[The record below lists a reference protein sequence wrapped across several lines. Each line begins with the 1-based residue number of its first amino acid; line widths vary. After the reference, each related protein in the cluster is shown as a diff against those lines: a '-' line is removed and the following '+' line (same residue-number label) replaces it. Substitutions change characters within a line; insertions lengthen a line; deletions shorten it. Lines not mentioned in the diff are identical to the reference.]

1 MIRRRGGLRRGAV
14 LLLLCALLP
23 LLCAPAC
30 VLRSCLLPMC
40 CGTRVCAGLSD
51 AALSPRFPPVC
62 SGLAQ
67 TAPPAAG
74 PAEHASGGLQAAGAS
89 EAAQGQG
96 SSARSAPG
104 ESPPAPLSPERQ
116 ELLRLQADLEA
127 VQHELR
133 LPQQR
138 GAGGPASERDGLA
151 GLSSAAADTKRQA
164 EQQLAAMT
172 AELAALR
179 DAAEQRAQ
187 QEAAAAALAAQK
199 AAEEGAA
206 ADAVAEA
213 ALKATA
219 DFRAAKVELKES
231 MEAHRRVAA
240 GVEFASSAARRAAK
254 VKADLERVKRTL
266 AEARKARGQPEEL

>member
-1 MIRRRGGLRRGAV
+1 VR
-14 LLLLCALLP
+14 
-23 LLCAPAC
+23 
-30 VLRSCLLPMC
+30 
-40 CGTRVCAGLSD
+40 
-51 AALSPRFPPVC
+51 

-67 TAPPAAG
+67 TAPPAAA
-74 PAEHASGGLQAAGAS
+74 PAEHAPGGLQAASPTGAS
-89 EAAQGQG
+89 ETAQGKG
-96 SSARSAPG
+96 SSAAPG
-104 ESPPAPLSPERQ
+104 DSPPAAPLSPERQ

-138 GAGGPASERDGLA
+138 GAGGPASEQDGLA

-231 MEAHRRVAA
+231 MEEHRRVAA